1 MLEKQQKTSLLKS
14 VKGFGQS
21 VKRKRMVFSG
31 KNRRSAA
38 ETQRVKDEQT
48 QEMGHLGVRVFTSV
62 YLCVRTTARNLAWD
76 WILGH

>member
-21 VKRKRMVFSG
+21 VKRKRIVCSG

-38 ETQRVKDEQT
+38 EIQRVKDEQT
-48 QEMGHLGVRVFTSV
+48 PEMGHLEVRVFTSV
-62 YLCVRTTARNLAWD
+62 YLCVRATARNLAWD
-76 WILGH
+76 RILGH